1 MLEGGRCAALMGCMT
16 APTTLRFQQMAFD
29 LPEAPCQLPS
39 PPPSLLIGYDKPAD
53 AKVTQL
59 TLDLR

>member
-1 MLEGGRCAALMGCMT
+1 MLEGGRCAALVGGMT
-16 APTTLRFQQMAFD
+16 APSTLQYQQMAFE
-29 LPEAPCQLPS
+29 LPEGPCQLPS
-39 PPPSLLIGYDKPAD
+39 PPPSLLLRYDKPAD